1 MALDINS
8 NKYTF
13 AFSTVMVVVVA
24 VLLALASEGLKPMQ
38 NANIRVEKMQNIL
51 SSVGLKTTAE
61 QADSF
66 YTAFIKESFVLDLEG
81 KVKESPSQEA
91 FDIDVLAQY
100 KDKEKLDSDKEYPLF
115 VCEKDGKRSYI
126 VPMVGTGL
134 WGPIWGYMAISS
146 DGITVE
152 GASFD
157 HKSETPGL
165 GAEINTSWFQAPFV
179 GKKIFNEAGEFSPIK
194 AVKGGA
200 ADDDLHGVDAIS
212 GGTITRNGLSA
223 MIANTLK
230 IYTKYFQE
238 LQASSASAD
247 ISTLPL
253 DSLAVD
259 SLALDSLTID
269 TLVSQ
274 PIK

>member
-38 NANIRVEKMQNIL
+38 SANVRIEKMQNVL
-51 SSVGLKTTAE
+51 SSVGVKTTAL
-61 QADSF
+61 QADSA
-66 YTAFIKESFVLDLEG
+66 YTALIKESYVLDVEG
-81 KVKESPSQEA
+81 NIKDAPSQEA
-91 FDIDVLAQY
+91 FEIDVLAQY
-100 KDKEKLDSDKEYPLF
+100 KDKEKPDKYKEYPLF
-115 VCEKDGKRSYI
+115 VCVRDGKRSYI

-165 GAEINTSWFQAPFV
+165 GAEINTGWFQAPFV
-179 GKKIFNEAGEFSPIK
+179 GKKIFNDAGEFSPIK

-200 ADDDLHGVDAIS
+200 ADDDMHGVDAIS
-212 GGTITRNGLSA
+212 GGTITSNGLSA
-223 MIANTLK
+223 MISNTLK
-230 IYTKYFQE
+230 IYTKYFKE
-238 LQASSASAD
+238 MQASVNSID
-247 ISTLPL
+247 ISALPL

-259 SLALDSLTID
+259 SLALDSLVVD
-269 TLVSQ
+269 TLVAQS
-274 PIK
+274 IK

>member
-1 MALDINS
+1 
-8 NKYTF
+8 
-13 AFSTVMVVVVA
+13 
-24 VLLALASEGLKPMQ
+24 
-38 NANIRVEKMQNIL
+38 
-51 SSVGLKTTAE
+51 
-61 QADSF
+61 
-66 YTAFIKESFVLDLEG
+66 
-81 KVKESPSQEA
+81 
-91 FDIDVLAQY
+91 
-100 KDKEKLDSDKEYPLF
+100 
-115 VCEKDGKRSYI
+115 
-126 VPMVGTGL
+126 MVGTGL

-179 GKKIFNEAGEFSPIK
+179 GKKIFNDAGEFSPIK

-200 ADDDLHGVDAIS
+200 ADDDMHGVDAIS
-212 GGTITRNGLSA
+212 GGTITSNGLSA
-223 MIANTLK
+223 MISNTLK
-230 IYTKYFQE
+230 IYTKYFKE
-238 LQASSASAD
+238 LQASSASVD
-247 ISTLPL
+247 ISVLPL

>member
-13 AFSTVMVVVVA
+13 AFSTVMVVIVA

-38 NANIRVEKMQNIL
+38 NANIKAEKMQNIL
-51 SSVGLKTTAE
+51 SSVGVKTTAAE
-61 QADSF
+61 AEKA
-66 YTAFIKESFVLDLEG
+66 YTEYIKESYVLDFEG
-81 KVKESPSQEA
+81 NVKESPSQQA
-91 FDIDVLAQY
+91 FEIDVLGQY
-100 KDKEKLDSDKEYPLF
+100 KDKAKAEADKEYPLF

-126 VPMVGTGL
+126 VPMVGKGL

-165 GAEINTSWFQAPFV
+165 GAEINTAWFQAPFV
-179 GKKIFNEAGEFSPIK
+179 GKKIFDESGEFAPIK

-200 ADDDLHGVDAIS
+200 ADDDMHGVDAIS
-212 GGTITRNGLSA
+212 GGTITSNGLSD

-230 IYTKYFQE
+230 TYTSYFKA
-238 LQASSASAD
+238 LQ
-247 ISTLPL
+247 TQGLPTEVPTPA

-259 SLALDSLTID
+259 SLAMDSLNVTP
-269 TLVSQ
+269 VQ
-274 PIK
+274 

>member
-81 KVKESPSQEA
+81 NVKESPSQEA

-100 KDKEKLDSDKEYPLF
+100 KDKEKLDADKEYPLF

-179 GKKIFNEAGEFSPIK
+179 GKKIFNDAGEFSPIK

-200 ADDDLHGVDAIS
+200 ADDDMHGVDAIS
-212 GGTITRNGLSA
+212 GGTITSNGLSA
-223 MIANTLK
+223 MISNTLK
-230 IYTKYFQE
+230 IYTKYFKE
-238 LQASSASAD
+238 LQASSASVD
-247 ISTLPL
+247 ISVLPL